1 MSHVNAVECCRL
13 RTASACAKAE
23 LQAAHCA
30 QVKGEVTIKEFSSID
45 PDEYAFEVSI
55 ERAEDAPATA
65 DHLKRGVQG
74 LEQEVMRQ
82 LQQYVQELNASI

>member
-1 MSHVNAVECCRL
+1 MNCIDAVECCDVQ
-13 RTASACAKAE
+13 TSSACAMPE
-23 LQAAHCA
+23 FQAAHCA

-55 ERAEDAPATA
+55 EKAEDAPAAA

-74 LEQEVMRQ
+74 LEQDVMRQ

>member
-1 MSHVNAVECCRL
+1 M
-13 RTASACAKAE
+13 
-23 LQAAHCA
+23 

-55 ERAEDAPATA
+55 EKAEDAPATA

-74 LEQEVMRQ
+74 LEQDVMRQ

>member
-1 MSHVNAVECCRL
+1 MTCVNAVECCSL
-13 RTASACAKAE
+13 QTSSACAMPE
-23 LQAAHCA
+23 LQAAQWA

-55 ERAEDAPATA
+55 EKAEDAPATA

-74 LEQEVMRQ
+74 LEQAVMRQ